1 LSEVSAEEVSSESN
15 NQIVKCVFTNWSQLR
30 NKNISISAF
39 CPHEC
44 RVDERA
50 ATWGSLQTKKKRV
63 QLPSEIKFIVMTSLA
78 EIQ

>member
-1 LSEVSAEEVSSESN
+1 LPEVSAEEVSSESN

-39 CPHEC
+39 YHEC

-50 ATWGSLQTKKKRV
+50 STWGSLQTKKKIV
-63 QLPSEIKFIVMTSLA
+63 QLPSEIKFIVMTCLA